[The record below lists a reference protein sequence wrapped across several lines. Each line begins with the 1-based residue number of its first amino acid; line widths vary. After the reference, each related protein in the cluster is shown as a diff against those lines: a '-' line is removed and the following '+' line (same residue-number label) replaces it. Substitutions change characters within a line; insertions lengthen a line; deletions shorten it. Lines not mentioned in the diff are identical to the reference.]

1 MLSMLGGFMNH
12 ELEAFGISMLGTD
25 EFGGLEEVVML
36 SLDLL
41 LI

>member
-25 EFGGLEEVVML
+25 ERLEEVVIL

-41 LI
+41 CV